1 MKDFKELN
9 VWTKAHAITL
19 RVYAETRGFPKD
31 EVYGLTSQ
39 MRRAAS
45 SVAANIAEGCGRRS
59 DGELNRFLHI
69 ARGSATELEYHL
81 LLAHDLGYLL
91 NPTFLQICKEVDET
105 QRMLTAFIQRLQPA
119 RLGRKNVAVAA
130 AIVESRH

>member
-19 RVYAETRGFPKD
+19 RVYTETRSFSKD
-31 EVYGLTSQ
+31 KLYGLTSQ

-81 LLAHDLGYLL
+81 LLARDLGYLATT
-91 NPTFLQICKEVDET
+91 TFEKLGKDVDET

-119 RLGRKNVAVAA
+119 RLACKNVAVAA
-130 AIVESRH
+130 AIAEPRH